1 MRRVFMW
8 QALPDVVYVKTA
20 AADSQPVTYGQY
32 SNLVIYRSVT
42 VITYVVFT
50 QSLPIGGV
58 FE

>member
-1 MRRVFMW
+1 MW

-42 VITYVVFT
+42 VVTVRRVYAVPPYRGRI
-50 QSLPIGGV
+50 
-58 FE
+58 